1 MALEQKRFEITRKQQ
16 RVVTLIMVLYHVFFG
31 AFYICFIVYQHDLRN
46 RTPDYCSAKAF
57 VGKANIK
64 QLLGFYNV
72 SRLIVT
78 VIINTWLLVVTGILS
93 RTIRKSTD
101 DWTLIKNNRRLLMI
115 IWGFIILY
123 STFVIQET
131 CFVIWGYQSFF

>member
-31 AFYICFIVYQHDLRN
+31 AFYIWFIFYQHDLRN
-46 RTPDYCSAKAF
+46 SKPEYCSAKAF
-57 VGKANIK
+57 LGKQNIR
-64 QLLGFYNV
+64 QLLGVYNV
-72 SRLIVT
+72 SRQIVT

-123 STFVIQET
+123 TTFVIQET